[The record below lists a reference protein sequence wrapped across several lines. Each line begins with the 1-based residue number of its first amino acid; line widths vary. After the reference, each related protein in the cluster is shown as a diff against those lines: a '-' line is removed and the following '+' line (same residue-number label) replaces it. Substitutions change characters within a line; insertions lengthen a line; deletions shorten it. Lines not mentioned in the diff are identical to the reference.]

1 MKISFSDEEII
12 DEFSD
17 IIDDLIVDGIY
28 KNERYAISI
37 IKDILSLGVDR
48 YNHDEILYLIS
59 QVESVKNSKNFENV
73 NPLCYSSNKKIVK
86 EIININDRKKSFD
99 KSCDYFNTLEDVS
112 DLYDKHVCR

>member
-1 MKISFSDEEII
+1 MKISFSDEEIV

-28 KNERYAISI
+28 NKKKYAISI
-37 IKDILSLGVDR
+37 IRDILSLGVDR

-73 NPLCYSSNKKIVK
+73 NPLSYSSNKKIVK
-86 EIININDRKKSFD
+86 EIMSINDRKSLLD
-99 KSCDYFNTLEDVS
+99 KSCYYFDTLEDVS
-112 DLYDKHVCR
+112 DLYDKDVCR